1 MKYWR
6 SGILCALIVCLGCGT
21 LTHTRTARPS
31 FVSPPAGRPFAPS
44 VPDQAPDNST
54 IQPSLP
60 SRNGP
65 LLNPSTS
72 NPSTSNP
79 STRKTHST
87 RISTFQQEAE
97 KSGFTPPP
105 KKGYIEL
112 PPPAEAGGSR

>member
-31 FVSPPAGRPFAPS
+31 FVSPPAGRPFAPP
-44 VPDQAPDNST
+44 VPDLAPDNST

-60 SRNGP
+60 PQNGP
-65 LLNPSTS
+65 LL
-72 NPSTSNP
+72 NP

-112 PPPAEAGGSR
+112 PPPADAGGSR